1 MADIDEKNLYAH
13 YKNIIS
19 SSPIDIFVVGDV
31 DADEIYAYL
40 NDAFSILKPDI
51 KPIKINVGKKDADEI
66 RYVDESMD
74 VTQGK
79 LSIGL
84 RTNISPLDNDY
95 LALLV
100 GNSIFG
106 SGAHSKLFNNVREK
120 LSLAYYA

>member
-1 MADIDEKNLYAH
+1 
-13 YKNIIS
+13 
-19 SSPIDIFVVGDV
+19 
-31 DADEIYAYL
+31 
-40 NDAFSILKPDI
+40 
-51 KPIKINVGKKDADEI
+51 
-66 RYVDESMD
+66 MD

-95 LALLV
+95 WALLV

-120 LSLAYYA
+120 LSLAYYAYSRISRYNSVMLIGSGIEFENFKKAKKEILFQLEAVKKGDFS